1 MVHSGMHTVK
11 GRSKCNINFG
21 KWFAFLS
28 FSEVY
33 AIGHELFVRLGSSK
47 LPFNCNHAG
56 LDIWWTS
63 SSESTKASDTAMAL
77 FFYNSIRC
85 KLSVW
90 SCIKYPSVSSVSLDG
105 VTNGSEQKTEERPK
119 SEGISFSFSQHWAYN
134 ASRNAQ
140 GLKTLASSIWSEW
153 FVVTSSIVAVIGLV
167 SKQNGILEPLK
178 PLWRKSLAGTQQSA
192 K

>member
-1 MVHSGMHTVK
+1 MVHSGVHTVK

-47 LPFNCNHAG
+47 LPFNCNRAG
-56 LDIWWTS
+56 LDIWWTC
-63 SSESTKASDTAMAL
+63 SSESTKASDTAMAV

-90 SCIKYPSVSSVSLDG
+90 LCIKYPSVSSVSLDG
-105 VTNGSEQKTEERPK
+105 ATKRSEQKNWGTAKVWGHFFFLFLNTELIMPPEMIKDWRHSPVAF
-119 SEGISFSFSQHWAYN
+119 EVN
-134 ASRNAQ
+134 D
-140 GLKTLASSIWSEW
+140 LSS
-153 FVVTSSIVAVIGLV
+153 L
-167 SKQNGILEPLK
+167 LPL
-178 PLWRKSLAGTQQSA
+178 
-192 K
+192 

>member
-1 MVHSGMHTVK
+1 MHTVK
-11 GRSKCNINFG
+11 GKSNCNINFG

-28 FSEVY
+28 FSEVC
-33 AIGHELFVRLGSSK
+33 AIGHELFVRMRSTK

-56 LDIWWTS
+56 LDLWCTC
-63 SSESTKASDTAMAL
+63 SSESTKASDTAMAV

-90 SCIKYPSVSSVSLDG
+90 LCIKYPSVSSVSLDG
-105 VTNGSEQKTEERPK
+105 VTKRSEQKTEERPNLRAL
-119 SEGISFSFSQHWAYN
+119 SFYFSRHWAYN
-134 ASRNAQ
+134 GSRNAQ

-167 SKQNGILEPLK
+167 SKQNGVLEPLK
-178 PLWRKSLAGTQQSA
+178 PLWRKSLAGRQQSW

>member
-1 MVHSGMHTVK
+1 MVHSGRHTVK

-28 FSEVY
+28 FQRYMQLDMNYLSDWEAPNFLSTV
-33 AIGHELFVRLGSSK
+33 IMLG
-47 LPFNCNHAG
+47 
-56 LDIWWTS
+56 WTDDGTC
-63 SSESTKASDTAMAL
+63 SSESTKASDTAMAV

-90 SCIKYPSVSSVSLDG
+90 LCIKYPSVSSVSLDG
-105 VTNGSEQKTEERPK
+105 VTKRSEQKTEERPK

-134 ASRNAQ
+134 ASRNDQ

-167 SKQNGILEPLK
+167 SKQNGILESLK
-178 PLWRKSLAGTQQSA
+178 PLWRKSLAGTQQSP